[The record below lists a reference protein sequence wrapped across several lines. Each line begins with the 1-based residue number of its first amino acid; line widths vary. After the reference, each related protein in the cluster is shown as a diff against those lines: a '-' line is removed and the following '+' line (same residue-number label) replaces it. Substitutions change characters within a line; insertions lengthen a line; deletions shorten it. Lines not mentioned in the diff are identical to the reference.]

1 MMGKGERQAGA
12 AAGTRI
18 IILGAPGSG
27 KSTFASALQEKTGL
41 PLYHL
46 DNIWWKADRTHI
58 SRAEFDRRLREILQG
73 ERWIIDG
80 NYSRTYEMRF
90 AACDTVIF
98 LDYSEE
104 VCLRGINERIGKSR
118 KDLPWIE
125 TEPDPE
131 LVELVKNYRV
141 ENRPEVYRLIE
152 KYAGKQAVIFK
163 TREQSEKWLADLG

>member
-1 MMGKGERQAGA
+1 MGGA
-12 AAGTRI
+12 VGNRI

-46 DNIWWKADRTHI
+46 DNVWWKADRTHI
-58 SRAEFDRRLREILQG
+58 SREEFDRRLREILQG

-80 NYSRTYEMRF
+80 NYRRTYEPRF

-104 VCLRGINERIGKSR
+104 VCMRGITERIGKSR
-118 KDLPWIE
+118 KDMPWIE
-125 TEPDPE
+125 TELDPE
-131 LVELVKNYRV
+131 LVEMVKNYCV

-152 KYAGKQAVIFK
+152 KYAEKRAVIFE
-163 TREQSEKWLADLG
+163 TREQSEQWLADLG